1 MLSEP
6 PGKPEKGK
14 KHKNT
19 QLKIV
24 YMRHR
29 IKTKLLGDVSNVT
42 ELENESFNTVDPW
55 QYRSELPSPL
65 TLIHRLFFNGKHYSA
80 AVGWN
85 FKWIQR
91 AA

>member
-42 ELENESFNTVDPW
+42 ELENESFNTVDP
-55 QYRSELPSPL
+55 
-65 TLIHRLFFNGKHYSA
+65 
-80 AVGWN
+80 
-85 FKWIQR
+85 
-91 AA
+91 